1 MEGVFAFFAESSFL
15 GVFLFGEGRIAPV
28 FHWFASVMVAAGAVL
43 SGFFIVATNAW
54 MQHPLGY
61 AAVGDRVELTSLRAL
76 LGNPYARWQYL
87 HVVSGALITGS
98 MVMAGIG
105 AFYLLAHR
113 HEEPGRLF
121 VRVGVSAGIIFSL
134 FSLFPTGWFQ
144 GENITRFQPAKMAA
158 MEGVFRTQEGAPLAI
173 IGMPDTERRELMDP
187 IYVPGMLSYL
197 AYGNAHAKVTGLD
210 DIPQD
215 RQPPIEIVYYA
226 YRAGVGRRGSV
237 SDAAAGFQRQRVP
250 RDSTSTTPRRPLTAC
265 VSRAGSIWLGS
276 RSSHISPMCTARG
289 GASRDRRTSRKRRRA
304 SPLPSIETLRQRA
317 RKRGAF
323 SRGGLGRQLLD
334 RPRQLPR
341 PVPVADEG
349 RRVDALAPPE
359 HVVDREDQQI

>member
-1 MEGVFAFFAESSFL
+1 MEGVFAFFAELSLL

-28 FHWFASVMVAAGAVL
+28 FHWFASVRVAAGAVL

-54 MQHPLGY
+54 MQHPVGY

-113 HEEPGRLF
+113 HEEHGRLF

-134 FSLFPTGWFQ
+134 FSLFPTGSFQ
-144 GENITRFQPAKMAA
+144 GEHHTLPAGKDGRDG
-158 MEGVFRTQEGAPLAI
+158 GVVQNAGRRTAGDHRHARHRASGADGSDL
-173 IGMPDTERRELMDP
+173 
-187 IYVPGMLSYL
+187 
-197 AYGNAHAKVTGLD
+197 
-210 DIPQD
+210 
-215 RQPPIEIVYYA
+215 
-226 YRAGVGRRGSV
+226 RAGHAELSRVRQRACESDGPRRYSAGSATTDRDRLLRV
-237 SDAAAGFQRQRVP
+237 PCWRRSPRVCIRCCCRLPAAARSL
-250 RDSTSTTPRRPLTAC
+250 DSTSTTPRRPLTAC
-265 VSRAGSIWLGS
+265 VSRSGSIWLGS
-276 RSSHISPMCTARG
+276 RSSPHISPMCTARD

-304 SPLPSIETLRQRA
+304 SPLASIETLRQRA